1 MRATFEKTLTKTPAG
16 EQFLWRVSPDKHA
29 ATFATH
35 VITSSV
41 KYSYVRETMAFWAN
55 SAGEIIDWVELACAA
70 PGEHVACL
78 EAAGFEVVE
87 HD

>member
-1 MRATFEKTLTKTPAG
+1 MRATFDKVLTKTPAG
-16 EQFLWRVSPDKHA
+16 EQYLWRVNPDKLA

-35 VITSSV
+35 IITSSV

-55 SAGEIIDWVELACAA
+55 SAGEIIDWVELARTG

-78 EAAGFEVVE
+78 EAAGFEVD